1 MHCAFLS
8 LLIGLAAALKP
19 HIIHIL
25 ADDLGFHDVGFKTDN
40 LIKTP
45 HIDRFAGDGLVL
57 DQYYVQSVCSPTRA
71 AMMTGR
77 YPLHN
82 TVVDWLRTG
91 HATALPLNETLMP
104 QVLAKAG
111 YRSHMSGKW
120 HLGLTTWQHTPTF
133 RGFESYVGYYTG
145 GEGYFDHKTAGLYDF
160 RRDPRPNCGAGC
172 SKVAFD
178 GDTGKYSAHIFTEE
192 AVRIIRNHDAEA
204 APLFLYLAFQS
215 VHLPRQVPNSYVEP
229 YEKSIHD
236 KVRREFAGM
245 VSCMDEGVGNV
256 TKALESRGML
266 DNSLIIFS
274 TDNGGLTTDDGLDY
288 KYTGSSNYPLKG
300 GKHSIW
306 EGGTRGLGVVWAG
319 AKTGLIDNGRRGSV
333 AHHLIHAVDWLAT
346 YCGVAGI
353 SEVCASLPL
362 DGIDQ
367 SGPLFHGSPAVREEV
382 FYGTHDSSPQ
392 MYQPYDSAIRD
403 GEGWKLIQ
411 GTGGKPSS
419 WSQPGNT
426 SLAAQETLHVSRDA
440 RGPIMLFNVLSDPE
454 ERHEISS
461 QHPAIVARLSKRIN
475 ELRAT
480 QEEVVGGGT
489 HEDTSCPAYGH
500 DHTDPMAG
508 PIVEPWCDHEGDPTI
523 TV

>member
-1 MHCAFLS
+1 MHRGFLA
-8 LLIGLAAALKP
+8 LQLGLAAALKP
-19 HIIHIL
+19 HIIHIV
-25 ADDLGFHDVGFKTDN
+25 ADDLGFHDVGFKNDN
-40 LIKTP
+40 LINTP
-45 HIDRFAGDGLVL
+45 HIDRFAEDGLIL

-82 TVVDWLRTG
+82 TVVDWLKTG
-91 HATALPLNETLMP
+91 HASALPLNETLMP
-104 QVLAKAG
+104 QVLARAG
-111 YRSHMSGKW
+111 YRSYMSGKW

-145 GEGYFDHKTAGLYDF
+145 GEGYFTHTTSGLYDF

-178 GDTGKYSAHIFTEE
+178 GDSGKYSAHIFVEE
-192 AVRIIRNHDAEA
+192 AVRIILNHDAEA

-215 VHLPRQVPNSYVEP
+215 VHAPRQVPDSYVEP
-229 YEKSIHD
+229 YKSSIHD

-256 TKALESRGML
+256 TKALESKGML
-266 DNSLIIFS
+266 ANSLIIFS
-274 TDNGGLTTDDGLDY
+274 TDNGGPTPDTPGGDY
-288 KYTGSSNYPLKG
+288 AGSSNYPLRG

-306 EGGTRGLGVVWAG
+306 EGGTRGVGVVWAG
-319 AKTGLIDNGRRGSV
+319 AKTGLIDSIRRGSV
-333 AHHLIHAVDWLAT
+333 AHQLIHAVDWLAT

-367 SGPLFHGSPAVREEV
+367 SGPLFHGTPAVRSEV
-382 FYGTHDSSPQ
+382 FYGEHDDSPTI
-392 MYQPYDSAIRD
+392 YQPYDSAIRD

-419 WSQPGNT
+419 WSQPVNT
-426 SLAAQETLHVSRDA
+426 SLAAVETSSDS
-440 RGPIMLFNVLSDPE
+440 PIMLFNVLSDPE

-461 QHPAIVARLSKRIN
+461 QHPAVVARLRKRID

-500 DHTDPMAG
+500 DHTDPVAG
-508 PIVEPWCDHEGDPTI
+508 RIVEPWCDHEGDPI
-523 TV
+523 FTV